1 MASNIHEAIAEIYG
15 NVGYVQKQRTQGLN
29 YSYASE
35 SALIEALRPEMVKAG
50 VYPAVLEYE
59 VMHAETYTTSKG
71 AVMNLVRVRATVAFT
86 HAPSG
91 TQLMVQAVGEGSDSG
106 DKASNKA
113 MTGAY
118 KYALRQTFCI
128 ETGDDPD
135 RTPSAEQER
144 ASNGNQHPA
153 VNGKALQDTLK
164 DMGIEAP
171 RKFVAEAIGRDY
183 RELNTPEIAA
193 EAIARWAEKYD
204 HDDPVEAIV
213 ALAQHKLE
221 KNNPFHTEDSDWTR
235 HEMEKDR

>member
-35 SALIEALRPEMVKAG
+35 SALIEALRPEMVRAG

-59 VMHAETYTTSKG
+59 VLHAETYTTSKG

-91 TQLMVQAVGEGSDSG
+91 TQLMVQAIGEGSDSG

-153 VNGKALQDTLK
+153 VNVRALSATLK
-164 DMGIEAP
+164 DMGVETP
-171 RKFVAEAIGRDY
+171 RLFIADMLGEDAGKLENLDY
-183 RELNTPEIAA
+183 AQQ
-193 EAIARWAEKYD
+193 AIATWAEKYD
-204 HDDPVEAIV
+204 HDDPVEALV

-221 KNNPFHTEDSDWTR
+221 QETA
-235 HEMEKDR
+235 